1 MMIEKTML
9 WLLALIGVGLFVFS
23 MRKPPIKEWLL
34 FFLLT
39 NYFSSIIGVIV
50 VEEGMLTYPVNLFN
64 RHFDSSLT
72 YEYVLFPVLGVYYYQ
87 STFRSGW
94 TGYFVKAAIYS
105 GIITITEFFLEK
117 YTDLIHYESWT
128 WIYTFLSTLF
138 LLFIIRIIV
147 KYIPNMGELKR

>member
-1 MMIEKTML
+1 MMIEKTIL
-9 WLLALIGVGLFVFS
+9 WLLVLIGVGLFVFS

-39 NYFSSIIGVIV
+39 GYFSSIIGVIV

-72 YEYVLFPVLGVYYYQ
+72 YEYVLFPVVGVYYYQ

-94 TGYFVKAAIYS
+94 TGYFVKGFIYS

-128 WIYTFLSTLF
+128 WYYTFFSTI
-138 LLFIIRIIV
+138 LLLLIIRIIV
-147 KYIPNMGELKR
+147 NYLPGMEQER

>member
-1 MMIEKTML
+1 MMFEKAIL
-9 WLLALIGVGLFVFS
+9 WLLVFLGIGLFIFS
-23 MRKPPIKEWLL
+23 LRKPPLKEWLL

-39 NYFSSIIGVIV
+39 GYFSSIIGVIV

-72 YEYVLFPVLGVYYYQ
+72 YEYVLFPVLGIYYYQ

-94 TGYFVKAAIYS
+94 GGYVGKAAIYS
-105 GIITITEFFLEK
+105 AIITILEFFLEK

-128 WIYTFLSTLF
+128 WWYTFLSTL
-138 LLFIIRIIV
+138 LLLVMIRVIV
-147 KYIPNMGELKR
+147 KYLPGNEQQR

>member
-1 MMIEKTML
+1 MMDEKTML

-39 NYFSSIIGVIV
+39 SYFSSIIGVIV

-94 TGYFVKAAIYS
+94 IGYVLKAVIYS

-128 WIYTFLSTLF
+128 WYYTFLSTL
-138 LLFIIRIIV
+138 LLLLIIRIIV
-147 KYIPNMGELKR
+147 NFIPGRDQ